1 MVRPIRCHQAHIVQC
16 LRYVVGVDRYAF
28 AKAHKVLLIDEFDL
42 INEDLLMYRAF
53 PPTIFRKRVDHLAEQ
68 STFDTTWIIRIDRGR
83 PIREGQLAEHDRAK
97 GVVKLI
103 ERFARYLPDMKIVYN
118 GHDGARIGVAAEERI
133 RLEDLARQGKCTHSL
148 GNYFLFQL
156 S

>member
-1 MVRPIRCHQAHIVQC
+1 M
-16 LRYVVGVDRYAF
+16 
-28 AKAHKVLLIDEFDL
+28 
-42 INEDLLMYRAF
+42 
-53 PPTIFRKRVDHLAEQ
+53 
-68 STFDTTWIIRIDRGR
+68 
-83 PIREGQLAEHDRAK
+83 AEHDRAK

-133 RLEDLARQGKCTHSL
+133 RLEDLARQGKCRHSL
-148 GNYFLFQL
+148 GTRSLSQL